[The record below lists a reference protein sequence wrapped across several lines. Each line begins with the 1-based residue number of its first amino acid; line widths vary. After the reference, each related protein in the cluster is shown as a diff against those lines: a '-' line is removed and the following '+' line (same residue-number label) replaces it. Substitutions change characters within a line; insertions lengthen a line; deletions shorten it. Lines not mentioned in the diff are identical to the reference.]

1 MMETNAMTQ
10 RSERDRGYSLVE
22 VLIALAITSIVL
34 LTVVTLFY
42 MGRRNVYSG
51 KQMTYAVSVGTR
63 ILEDLSSMAMTDL
76 ETNFNITDN
85 LTPSTVGI
93 NGLGGGPA
101 AGSGVMT
108 FTNSAGGGATYTDSS
123 GSSVSNSFPIG
134 TTTCTGSGSP
144 VVYTC
149 TNDTG
154 GYLAKW
160 RALIDESKL
169 ANAQVGL
176 IVTPRSPANPTGCN
190 PCLWTTARYLKVRAY
205 VSWEE
210 AQNRRRIAI
219 FDTTK
224 VNRQ

>member
-1 MMETNAMTQ
+1 MTEKAMKQRTQ
-10 RSERDRGYSLVE
+10 SGYSLVE

-63 ILEDLSSMAMTDL
+63 ILEDLSSMAMADL
-76 ETNFNITDN
+76 ESNFNINDN
-85 LTPSTVGI
+85 TSLGTVTVS
-93 NGLGGGPA
+93 GLAGGPA
-101 AGSGVMT
+101 AGSGTLT
-108 FTNSAGGGATYTDSS
+108 FNNSAQRE
-123 GSSVSNSFPIG
+123 
-134 TTTCTGSGSP
+134 TTTCTGSGTP

-149 TNDTG
+149 MDDTG
-154 GYLAKW
+154 QYLAKW

-169 ANAQVGL
+169 TNAQVGL
-176 IVTPRSPANPTGCN
+176 ILTPRSPANPTGCN
-190 PCLWTTARYLKVRAY
+190 PCVWTTARYVKVRAY

-210 AQNRRRIAI
+210 AKNRRRLAV